1 MNANRINFV
10 VYICQ
15 FLLNFF
21 ELKVGYNADAISNV
35 ITGLQTEFANENDS
49 RLALYNQKPGR
60 LPCLMLFKNDTH
72 KTHINAKLSNEK
84 AIEWTRTHV
93 G

>member
-1 MNANRINFV
+1 MAHKLVGFSHSSNSLNIE
-10 VYICQ
+10 YIKNQ
-15 FLLNFF
+15 LT
-21 ELKVGYNADAISNV
+21 AISNE
-35 ITGLQTEFANENDS
+35 IEGLVTEFANENDP

-72 KTHINAKLSNEK
+72 KTHINAKLSNKK
-84 AIEWTRTHV
+84 AIEWALTHI